1 MRRRSVKPRLYL
13 LNGPLGAGKTT
24 LLRHLLAQPEF
35 AASRV
40 IENEFAAVS
49 IDTETLHDH
58 RGEVATIAG
67 VCICCSTG
75 DELTDALHGL
85 AGSDE
90 PVLIEATGVANS
102 LRIIEK
108 LIVDDLLDRYEL
120 AHSVFVLDA
129 AGGWRHVVKTH
140 RDELLAADTVVLTKT
155 DLVDEDAT
163 AAVTGALQALGVS
176 TVTIAKEGAIDV
188 ALLARPS
195 GILRY
200 FATFNGDLP
209 DEPTSS
215 YSVVDVDEHRIA
227 LADLRRGWDELSD
240 RYGLQ
245 RMKGDIRDDAGV
257 LWHVD
262 ATPEQLRLSDS
273 RAARAQLVLIGE
285 DARAITGQALLLA
298 MGEA

>member
-1 MRRRSVKPRLYL
+1 MQRSSVKPRLYL

-24 LLRHLLAQPEF
+24 LLRYLLGQPEF
-35 AASRV
+35 AGSRV

-58 RGEVATIAG
+58 LSEIATIAG

-75 DELTDALHGL
+75 DELASALHGL
-85 AGSDE
+85 ARSDE

-102 LRIIEK
+102 LRVVEK
-108 LIVDDLLDRYEL
+108 LILDDLLDRYDL

-129 AGGWRHVVKTH
+129 AGAWRPVVETH

-155 DLVDEDAT
+155 DLIEDEETKAVM
-163 AAVTGALQALGVS
+163 AALRTLGVS
-176 TVTIAKEGAIDV
+176 AVTIAREGAIDV
-188 ALLARPS
+188 ALLRRPS
-195 GILRY
+195 GTLRY
-200 FATFNGDLP
+200 FADFTGDLP

-215 YSVVDVDEHRIA
+215 YSVVDVDDGRIS
-227 LADLRRGWDELSD
+227 LADLQRGWDELIP
-240 RYGLQ
+240 RHRLQ
-245 RMKGDIRDDAGV
+245 RLKGDIRDENGV

-273 RAARAQLVLIGE
+273 RAARAQLVFIGE
-285 DARAITGQALLLA
+285 NARGITSDTLRRAVEGS
-298 MGEA
+298 